1 MPHLASVSISAHSPA
16 QLADQQSGKEGERA
30 EDRRPLVSLLLPAF
44 NESAVLESNLTVLC
58 RYMRQLEK
66 DYRWEVILVNDGSR
80 DNTGLLAEAFAKSEP
95 NVTVVHHPTNFGLGQ
110 ALKTGFGVSKGDY
123 VLVLDLDLSYSPE
136 HIEKL
141 LAKIR
146 DTRAKIVVASPYTE
160 GGAIS
165 NVPWLRRTMS
175 IWANRFLS
183 LTAPGQLS
191 TLTGMVRAY
200 DGPFIR
206 SLNLR
211 AMGMDVNPEAI
222 YKTMLL
228 RGRIEEIPA
237 HLDWH
242 LQNAVGKKRSSSMRM
257 LRQIIATLLS
267 GFIFRPFMF
276 FILPGLLL
284 LAFAAYVNVWMFV
297 HFFQQYQLL
306 TEPSWFLDRAGVAV
320 GAAYSQSPHTF
331 IVGLVSLMM
340 SMQLIS
346 LGILALQSKGYFEEM
361 FHLGSTLYRAT
372 HRTGKE
378 NL

>member
-1 MPHLASVSISAHSPA
+1 MPHLASVSHAAPPSMHTVERN
-16 QLADQQSGKEGERA
+16 GGEGDMNG
-30 EDRRPLVSLLLPAF
+30 DRRPLVSLLLPAF
-44 NESAVLESNLTVLC
+44 NEAAVLESNLSVLC

-80 DNTGLLAEAFAKSEP
+80 DNTGVLAEAFSKSEP
-95 NVTVVHHPTNFGLGQ
+95 RVTVVHHPTNFGLGQ
-110 ALKTGFGVSKGDY
+110 ALKTGFNHSLGDY
-123 VLVLDLDLSYSPE
+123 VVVLDLDLSYSPE
-136 HIEKL
+136 HIERL
-141 LAKIR
+141 LSKIR
-146 DTRAKIVVASPYTE
+146 ETRAKIVVASPYTE

-175 IWANRFLS
+175 VWANRFLS
-183 LTAPGQLS
+183 LAAPGQLS

-200 DGPFIR
+200 DGPFVR

-222 YKTMLL
+222 YKAMLL

-257 LRQIIATLLS
+257 LRQIVATLLS

-276 FILPGLLL
+276 FILPGLALF
-284 LAFAAYVNVWMFV
+284 AFAAYVNVWMVV
-297 HFFQQYQLL
+297 HFFRQYQAL
-306 TEPSWFLDRAGVAV
+306 TAPSWFLDRASAAV
-320 GAAYSQSPHTF
+320 GAAYSQFPHTF
-331 IVGLVSLMM
+331 IVGLGSLML
-340 SMQLIS
+340 SIQLIS
-346 LGILALQSKGYFEEM
+346 LGILALQSKGYFEEI

-372 HRTGKE
+372 LNTRKE
-378 NL
+378 KS